1 MLLLVNIVVMAV
13 SCCYGKFFDY
23 KDDEDEDS
31 RGGTRMSRTHNLHRV
46 PHVRLEEVRLT
57 TNCVIPPSIPLT
69 FLCFNI
75 GCSVCVM
82 YFLSYIFVCVFVCL
96 CVCVIVFYTV

>member
-1 MLLLVNIVVMAV
+1 MLECWYVLLVVNIVVLAV

-57 TNCVIPPSIPLT
+57 TNCVIPPSTPIDIPL
-69 FLCFNI
+69 F
-75 GCSVCVM
+75 
-82 YFLSYIFVCVFVCL
+82 
-96 CVCVIVFYTV
+96 